1 VPSQP
6 SQTVEDYLKQIL
18 ALQGEGEATVG
29 DLARHLR
36 VTPGTVTTMIKRL
49 AEQKLVTSKRYG
61 GIRLTAKG
69 ERLALAVLR
78 RHRLIETFLVQTLGF
93 DWSEVH
99 DEAERLEHAM
109 SDRLLDRIDEFLGR
123 PDVDPHG
130 DPIPTAKGA
139 LADRRLIPLGACR
152 PGMRTRIGRILD
164 QDASFLRFVEESGL
178 KPGEP
183 ITIESTDANA
193 DALVV
198 TAPTGR
204 RVTLSTRAASKILVE
219 R

>member
-1 VPSQP
+1 MP
-6 SQTVEDYLKQIL
+6 SQTVEDYLKHIL
-18 ALQGEGEATVG
+18 SLQGEGEASVG
-29 DLARHLR
+29 ELARHLR

-49 AEQKLVTSKRYG
+49 TGQKLVTSRRYG
-61 GIRLTAKG
+61 GVRLTARG
-69 ERLALAVLR
+69 QRLAMGVLR
-78 RHRLIETFLVQTLGF
+78 RHRLIETFLVQALGF

-99 DEAERLEHAM
+99 EEAERLEHAM

-130 DPIPTAKGA
+130 DPIPNAKGT
-139 LADRRLIPLGACR
+139 LTEQGLVPLSSCK
-152 PGMRTRIGRILD
+152 PGKKTRIGRILD

-178 KPGEP
+178 KPGES
-183 ITIESTDANA
+183 IKVESTDANA

-198 TAPTGR
+198 SSPAGR
-204 RVTLSTRAASKILVE
+204 TVTLSTRAALKILVE